1 MKLDLIFDL
10 DDTLSDCG
18 IYYRNQQKQFTE
30 FQSQRTGLP
39 EELIH
44 TLRENID
51 VTFTSTP
58 DGFSRARFPRS
69 FASTSAT
76 IDIMLG
82 NPVDE
87 TAAERSFLLGDEVFN
102 AMYPLRDGIE
112 DMLNAYMRNEHR
124 LYILTK
130 GDYDVQIRKVALN
143 GLRQWFD
150 NDRIYIV
157 AQKTSDDLQRVLTDH
172 NINPINAVMIGDSM
186 RDDVGNAKTVGITSV
201 WVKNHN
207 TPKWSY
213 ENVPYKPDYELDH
226 TTELI
231 HLIDPIKGQFTR

>member
-18 IYYRNQQKQFTE
+18 IFYRDQQKRFTE
-30 FQSQRTGLP
+30 FQSHRTGLP

-58 DGFSRARFPRS
+58 DGFSRERFPRS

-87 TAAERSFLLGDEVFN
+87 DAAEQSFLLGDEVFN
-102 AMYPLRDGIE
+102 AMYPLREGVE
-112 DMLNAYMRNEHR
+112 EMLTAYMENGHR
-124 LYILTK
+124 LFMLTK

-157 AQKTSDDLQRVLTDH
+157 NQKTSEDLHRVIVDH
-172 NINPINAVMIGDSM
+172 NIDITNAVMIGDSM
-186 RDDVGNAKTVGITSV
+186 RDDVGNAKALGITSV
-201 WVKNHN
+201 WIRNQN

-213 ENVPYKPDYELDH
+213 ENVPYRADYELDH
-226 TTELI
+226 TAELVN
-231 HLIDPIKGQFTR
+231 LIDPIKGQFTR